1 MKKTIILLS
10 ILCTALPVF
19 AGDFFGDL
27 FNPDGKEYVYSIGD
41 KQIHYTTD
49 ENGKKYVYSIGDKQI
64 HYTTDEN
71 GKKYVYSIGDKQI
84 HYTTN
89 EK

>member
-1 MKKTIILLS
+1 MKKIIILLL

-41 KQIHYTTD
+41 KRIHYL
-49 ENGKKYVYSIGDKQI
+49 
-64 HYTTDEN
+64 
-71 GKKYVYSIGDKQI
+71 
-84 HYTTN
+84 TN

>member
-27 FNPDGKEYVYSIGD
+27 FNPDGEKYVCRIGD
-41 KQIHYTTD
+41 ERVHYLTD
-49 ENGKKYVYSIGDKQI
+49 ENGKKYVCRIGNKRV
-64 HYTTDEN
+64 HYF
-71 GKKYVYSIGDKQI
+71 
-84 HYTTN
+84 TN